1 MNVVKILKGKT
12 MKIYVVMKNT
22 LIVNNEED
30 VVFTDVV
37 GVFTSPEKLNE
48 IAKELVDTDDYFY
61 EMKIMDLNKLVDEDP
76 FNEGLELL
84 FKAGQLDLLVGEDG
98 EFYFIPA
105 AKGPAKE

>member
-1 MNVVKILKGKT
+1 MNVVKTLKGKI

-22 LIVNNEED
+22 LIVNNEES

-48 IAKELVDTDDYFY
+48 IARELVDTDEHFY
-61 EMKIMDLNKLVDEDP
+61 EMKMMDLNKLVDEDP
-76 FNEGLELL
+76 FGDGLELL
-84 FKAGQLDLLVGEDG
+84 FKDGHLDLLIGEDG

-105 AKGPAKE
+105 TKGPVKE